1 MPTAMPSPDLHKRI
15 IKAAK
20 SGDVAAIRELLKA
33 DASLVGATDSDG
45 STPLHCAAWK
55 GHTEVAAALLDF
67 GADIQAKNNNDHW
80 GDTPLHAAA
89 HGNQRAVAELLITKG
104 ADMQAKNANGN
115 TPLKETEAHK
125 ATAVANLLKKQGATL

>member
-1 MPTAMPSPDLHKRI
+1 MSTNTQKQI

-20 SGDVAAIRELLKA
+20 AGDVAAVRLLLEA
-33 DASLVGATDSDG
+33 DASLVGATDTDG

-55 GHTEVAAALLDF
+55 GHTEVAELLLDT
-67 GADIQAKNNNDHW
+67 GADVHARNNNDHW

-89 HGNQRAVAELLITKG
+89 HGNRRAVAELLIAKG
-104 ADMQAKNANGN
+104 ADIQAKNSSGN
-115 TPLKETEAHK
+115 TPLKETQAHG